1 MVRMVLYGPWAMENK
16 FPMGHGAYGAF
27 SNYDFS
33 MAHGAYGAILNY
45 EFSMTHGAY
54 DAVRSMG
61 HGV

>member
-1 MVRMVLYGPWAMENK
+1 MVHMVLYSPRAMENK
-16 FPMGHGAYGAF
+16 FPMGHGVYGAF
-27 SNYDFS
+27 PNYEFS

-45 EFSMTHGAY
+45 EFSMTQSVY